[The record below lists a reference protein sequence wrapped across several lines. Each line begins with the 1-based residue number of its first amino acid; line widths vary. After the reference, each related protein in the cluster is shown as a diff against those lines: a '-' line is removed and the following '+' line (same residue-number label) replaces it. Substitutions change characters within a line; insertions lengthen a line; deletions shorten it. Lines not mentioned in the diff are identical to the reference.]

1 MVHPPASSPFINPPK
16 ICPGEIRS
24 LVETKEQDIAV
35 QEAQA
40 GQAEHPPHPV
50 PTGGSRFQ

>member
-1 MVHPPASSPFINPPK
+1 M
-16 ICPGEIRS
+16 
-24 LVETKEQDIAV
+24 ETKEQDIAV